1 MGGKDMVK
9 KFTFNEDELR
19 FWKEKC
25 KDLDELDLKIYL
37 TLRENGRISDTE
49 IAKRVGSSVSTVRR
63 RRIDLEKKGIL
74 KVIGLLIYQK
84 SKLAYADVLIKFK
97 CSQMLTK
104 KDEFFKKAM
113 ASYNVFE
120 IALYLSSEYDML
132 LRIVDKDPD
141 ELRKTITKF
150 IGKYS
155 PIIEKYLIL
164 PVTKS
169 PKAFDVKLENNIN
182 TISKD

>member
-1 MGGKDMVK
+1 MVK
-9 KFTFNEDELR
+9 KFTFNEEELR

-25 KDLDELDLKIYL
+25 KDLDKLDLKIYL
-37 TLRENGRISDTE
+37 ALRENGRLSDTE

-84 SKLAYADVLIKFK
+84 SNLSYADVLIKFK
-97 CSQMLTK
+97 CSQTSTK

-113 ASYNVFE
+113 TSYNVFE
-120 IALYLSSEYDML
+120 IALYLSSEYDIL

-141 ELRKTITKF
+141 ELRKTITEF
-150 IGKYS
+150 IEKYS